1 MESNRKNIIVCIDDK
16 NSNLYLYVKH
26 FPARLG
32 WGIDISHSDKSFTR
46 FLLTC
51 FFLAHL
57 GLYSAYSW
65 YNPMIISFML
75 KFQPRKSCVTFSVS
89 HSWMFCFASEPRTC
103 KIDLFLKICGC
114 EICIFRQYLS
124 VRYLSPEQMVTDGY
138 KSRNGSEAS
147 VRMDVCCWW
156 NWLHGWEYGYGK
168 TKDIL
173 TTSLIIALITAA
185 NCINVIME
193 AATR

>member
-1 MESNRKNIIVCIDDK
+1 MENNRRLLRILLCISMPKLK

-46 FLLTC
+46 FLLTW

-75 KFQPRKSCVTFSVS
+75 KFQPRKSCVTFSGS
-89 HSWMFCFASEPRTC
+89 HSSMFCFANEPRTC

-114 EICIFRQYLS
+114 EYAYLGNIWVLATWAQS
-124 VRYLSPEQMVTDGY
+124 RWSLMGTNLEMARRPQSGWTSAVGGTGSTAENMVNI
-138 KSRNGSEAS
+138 K
-147 VRMDVCCWW
+147 
-156 NWLHGWEYGYGK
+156 LK
-168 TKDIL
+168 TF
-173 TTSLIIALITAA
+173 
-185 NCINVIME
+185 
-193 AATR
+193 

>member
-1 MESNRKNIIVCIDDK
+1 MPKLK

-46 FLLTC
+46 FLLTW

-75 KFQPRKSCVTFSVS
+75 KFQPRKSCVTFSGS
-89 HSWMFCFASEPRTC
+89 HS
-103 KIDLFLKICGC
+103 
-114 EICIFRQYLS
+114 
-124 VRYLSPEQMVTDGY
+124 
-138 KSRNGSEAS
+138 
-147 VRMDVCCWW
+147 
-156 NWLHGWEYGYGK
+156 
-168 TKDIL
+168 
-173 TTSLIIALITAA
+173 
-185 NCINVIME
+185 
-193 AATR
+193 

>member
-1 MESNRKNIIVCIDDK
+1 MESNRRLLWILLCKSMPKLK

-75 KFQPRKSCVTFSVS
+75 KFQPRKSCVTFLDS
-89 HSWMFCFASEPRTC
+89 HSWMFCFANEPRTC
-103 KIDLFLKICGC
+103 KIDLFLKICECGC
-114 EICIFRQYLS
+114 AYLGTIFEWTLLEPRADGHWWVQISKWLGGLRQ
-124 VRYLSPEQMVTDGY
+124 DG
-138 KSRNGSEAS
+138 RLLLVVLAP
-147 VRMDVCCWW
+147 RLRI
-156 NWLHGWEYGYGK
+156 WLG
-168 TKDIL
+168 
-173 TTSLIIALITAA
+173 
-185 NCINVIME
+185 
-193 AATR
+193 